1 MTRRARNGR
10 PDFRHHSAA
19 SARHPKA
26 VKVADAHYPG
36 WREFYKDRMF
46 TGYWKGGCFVPVPPA
61 FKDEPPDTIT

>member
-1 MTRRARNGR
+1 
-10 PDFRHHSAA
+10 
-19 SARHPKA
+19 